1 MLRKCGFNLHISH
14 FALLLCFLIHI
25 SHCASRTFSRVNSI
39 LLPGVDL
46 EDLDEVDLDEL
57 DPEYKRKRFLPWA
70 YFRHLYDTLDSPRS
84 RKSKSHKPF
93 RFG

>member
-1 MLRKCGFNLHISH
+1 MLRKCGFKLHILH

-25 SHCASRTFSRVNSI
+25 PHCASRTLSRVNSI

-46 EDLDEVDLDEL
+46 EDVDEVDLDEL
-57 DPEYKRKRFLPWA
+57 DPEYKRKRFLQWG
-70 YFRHLYDTLDSPRS
+70 YFRHPYDTLDGPRS